1 MRPSYPGDSYHMG
14 SHVTSGF
21 VPTSNDRYRQLFLPL
36 LKFLIALLTC
46 PGAHHKEAC
55 LQVASFIAIHSEVFA
70 AVLKEPL
77 HTSMDTMATLRE
89 LSLVTAVISHSGVG
103 ECIDRP
109 PACVHGDI
117 IFMKINVCALYMY
130 VLRVCAFY

>member
-1 MRPSYPGDSYHMG
+1 MAGHM
-14 SHVTSGF
+14 TSGF
-21 VPTSNDRYRQLFLPL
+21 VPTSFDRYQQLFLPL

-55 LQVASFIAIHSEVFA
+55 AQVASFIAVHSEVFA

-77 HTSMDTMATLRE
+77 HASVDTSATLQE

-103 ECIDRP
+103 RCT
-109 PACVHGDI
+109 CTYI
-117 IFMKINVCALYMY
+117 IQES
-130 VLRVCAFY
+130 